1 MLVKFTIGGN
11 LRGLQRANGKKY
23 GKMLI
28 NEKYQFA
35 LNGSH
40 DTTRK
45 AIEID
50 VTLINTEPLCIRLGT
65 AFDKLPESFII
76 QFSHSVITDVP
87 FTTGIPHKYQVSPP
101 YRKYLQPYQNR
112 VEAYGVAQFI
122 NCCISPNSPATVL
135 GGQDMKVQCKFIKRS
150 TSNLRPEFKK
160 LSPAYVKTTAVIPP
174 GK

>member
-11 LRGLQRANGKKY
+11 LRRLQRANGKKY
-23 GKMLI
+23 GKMLT
-28 NEKYQFA
+28 NEKYQLA

-45 AIEID
+45 AIEMD
-50 VTLINTEPLCIRLGT
+50 VTLINTEPLCVRVGT
-65 AFDKLPESFII
+65 AFDKLPEGFIFL
-76 QFSHSVITDVP
+76 FSHWAITDV
-87 FTTGIPHKYQVSPP
+87 GIPHKYQVSPP
-101 YRKYLQPYQNR
+101 YGKYLQPHQNR